1 MGMSMINAFDPAH
14 ISALGDAE
22 AALVARRRAA
32 LGPAYR
38 LFYEKPVHF
47 VRGEGVFL
55 YDQHGEAYLDCYN
68 NVASVGHCHSQVVAA
83 MARQAALLNTHTRY
97 LSEDV
102 VAYAERLLATMP
114 SAIGHIM
121 FTCTGSEANDLALRV
136 ARAQTGAEGVIVT
149 RLAYHGVTESLAELS
164 PSLGPGVPA
173 GRRIRTIAPPDTYRR
188 AGDIGEMFAADV
200 RAAIADLAKAGMK
213 PAALLVDTIFSSDGV
228 FPYPEGFLA
237 RAVQAIRAAGG
248 LFIADE
254 VQAGFGRTGKGMW
267 GFSRHHVIPDII
279 TMGKPMGA
287 GHPLAA
293 MACKPEILEK
303 FAGRARYFNTFGG
316 NPVSVAVGQ
325 AVLDVMDQEDLIAN
339 AFRVGEILNQGIK
352 DVQARDERIGDVRG
366 AGLFLGVELVKP
378 GASKEPDA
386 ALAHYCVNGLRERRI
401 LISAA
406 GPSANI
412 LKIRPPLPFSPAHAD
427 QFLAGLEAV
436 LHDISTR
443 TS

>member
-1 MGMSMINAFDPAH
+1 MSMINAFDLTKVHGLEA
-14 ISALGDAE
+14 SD
-22 AALVARRRAA
+22 AALIARRQAA

-47 VRGEGVFL
+47 VRGEGVYL
-55 YDQHGEAYLDCYN
+55 YDRDGNAYLDCYN
-68 NVASVGHCHSQVVAA
+68 NVASVGHCHPRVVAA
-83 MARQAALLNTHTRY
+83 LGHQAAILNTHTRY

-102 VAYAERLLATMP
+102 VAYAERLLSTMP
-114 SAIGHIM
+114 PAIGHIM

-149 RLAYHGVTESLAELS
+149 GLAYHGVTESLAELS
-164 PSLGPGVPA
+164 PSLGVGVPLGKRVRVVA
-173 GRRIRTIAPPDTYRR
+173 APDTYRR
-188 AGDIGEMFAADV
+188 EGDIGEAFAADV
-200 RAAIADLAKAGMK
+200 RAAIADLAKAGMR

-228 FPYPEGFLA
+228 FPGPAGFLV

-254 VQAGFGRTGKGMW
+254 VQPGFGRLGTGMW
-267 GFSRHHVIPDII
+267 GFSRHNIVPDII

-293 MACKPEILEK
+293 MACKPDMLTAFGTK
-303 FAGRARYFNTFGG
+303 ARYFNTFGG

-325 AVLDVMDQEDLIAN
+325 TVLDVIEDEDLIGN
-339 AFRVGEILNQGIK
+339 ARRVGEILKQGLMGL
-352 DVQARDERIGDVRG
+352 QARDERIGDLR
-366 AGLFLGVELVKP
+366 ATGLFLGVECVRSRLT
-378 GASKEPDA
+378 KEPDA
-386 ALAHYCVNGLRERRI
+386 TLAHHCVNALRERRV

-412 LKIRPPLPFSPAHAD
+412 LKIRPPLPFSAANAD
-427 QFLAGLEAV
+427 QFLSKLEVV
-436 LHDISTR
+436 LR
-443 TS
+443 EQ